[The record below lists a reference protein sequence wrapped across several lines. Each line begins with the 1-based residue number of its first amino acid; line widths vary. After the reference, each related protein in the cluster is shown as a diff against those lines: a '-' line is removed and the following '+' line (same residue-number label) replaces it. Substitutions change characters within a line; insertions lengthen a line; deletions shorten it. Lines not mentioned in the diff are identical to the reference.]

1 MITCDLNKTIVDA
14 LGKFNDPMGYVLL
27 AALALCSL
35 WYTLRTRGAQ
45 FRLFPEMCR
54 LLFES
59 NKKEG
64 KQISS
69 FQAFAVSIASRVG
82 TGNLAGV
89 ATAIYLGGPGA
100 VFWMWVMALLGSANA
115 FVESTLAQLFKIKG
129 KDSFIGGP
137 AYYIT
142 KGLHKKWFAY
152 IFALA
157 IIADFG
163 LTNNMVQSNTIS
175 IAFNSA
181 FGITTN
187 WMAIGLTTLTL
198 LIIFGGIQRIAKVS
212 SVIVPVMAIAYL
224 ILAIYVIVTNFQSIP
239 RVLDMIFTNAF
250 GFNQFMGGGVG
261 TAVVIGFKR
270 GLFSNEAG
278 EGSAPNAAATADVS
292 HPVKQGLIQAL
303 GVYTDTL
310 LVCSCTAF
318 IILCSGVFNNGQT
331 GIELTQTALTSEIGP
346 IGATFIA
353 ITIFLFAFTSVIG
366 NYYYGESNLYF
377 MSQKKSTMFT
387 YRVAVGA
394 LVLIG
399 ALVKVDLAWA
409 FVDVFMAIMTI
420 CNLIAIMLLGKY
432 AVKALRDYDKQRKA
446 GKNPE
451 YHKSTIPE
459 IANETECWEE

>member
-27 AALALCSL
+27 
-35 WYTLRTRGAQ
+35 
-45 FRLFPEMCR
+45 
-54 LLFES
+54 
-59 NKKEG
+59 
-64 KQISS
+64 
-69 FQAFAVSIASRVG
+69 
-82 TGNLAGV
+82 
-89 ATAIYLGGPGA
+89 
-100 VFWMWVMALLGSANA
+100 
-115 FVESTLAQLFKIKG
+115 
-129 KDSFIGGP
+129 
-137 AYYIT
+137 
-142 KGLHKKWFAY
+142 
-152 IFALA
+152 
-157 IIADFG
+157 
-163 LTNNMVQSNTIS
+163 
-175 IAFNSA
+175 
-181 FGITTN
+181 
-187 WMAIGLTTLTL
+187 
-198 LIIFGGIQRIAKVS
+198 
-212 SVIVPVMAIAYL
+212 
-224 ILAIYVIVTNFQSIP
+224 
-239 RVLDMIFTNAF
+239 
-250 GFNQFMGGGVG
+250 
-261 TAVVIGFKR
+261 
-270 GLFSNEAG
+270 
-278 EGSAPNAAATADVS
+278 AATADVS